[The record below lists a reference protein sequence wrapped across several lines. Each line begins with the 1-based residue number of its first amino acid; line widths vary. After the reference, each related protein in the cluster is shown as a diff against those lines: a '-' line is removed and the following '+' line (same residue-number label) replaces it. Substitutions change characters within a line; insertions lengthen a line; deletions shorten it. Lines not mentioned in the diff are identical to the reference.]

1 MGETQQSERR
11 PSRRRSPRLRLADR
25 LDGRRVLG
33 RLRGKFHYVVLIGA
47 VSIATFPLLLVVLAS
62 VKTRPDLARGPLA
75 LPSEWVWSNFV
86 EAWTQA
92 RFSRFFFN
100 SVVVAVVVVLAA
112 SVLSV
117 LAGYAFGRLQFPFQ
131 RSLSLLFL
139 LGLLAP
145 PEAFI
150 IPLWNNLRAV
160 GLIDTYWALILPQTA
175 LSLSFGIFWMGSYFS
190 ELPREVFDAA
200 KIDGAGN
207 WNLLW
212 RVAVPISRPAIVVM
226 IVLFFVWTWN
236 DFLIP
241 LVLVSSNELRTLPV
255 GLAFLQGKYSADIP
269 LISAAA
275 TIVAVPTIVVF
286 FAFQRHFVRG
296 ITGGSV
302 DG

>member
-1 MGETQQSERR
+1 MSDGK
-11 PSRRRSPRLRLADR
+11 PLAGDTR
-25 LDGRRVLG
+25 GRRKGHGRSRDPGTGRSFLG
-33 RLRGKFHYVVLIGA
+33 GLRGKWHYFFLLAA
-47 VSIATFPLLLVVLAS
+47 VAVALFPLLLVLLAA

-75 LPSEWVWSNFV
+75 LPMEWVWSNFA

-92 RFSRFFFN
+92 RFGRFFVN
-100 SVVVAVVVVLAA
+100 SVFVAVVVVAAA
-112 SVLSV
+112 SAISI
-117 LAGYAFGRLQFPFQ
+117 LAGYAFGRLRFPFQ
-131 RSLSLLFL
+131 RSLAILFL

-150 IPLWNNLRAV
+150 IPLWHNLRVV
-160 GLIDTYWALILPQTA
+160 GLINTYWALILPQTA

-190 ELPREVFDAA
+190 ELPREIFDAA

-207 WNLLW
+207 WNLIR
-212 RVAVPISRPAIVVM
+212 RVAVPIARPAIMVM
-226 IVLFFVWTWN
+226 FILLFVWTWN

-255 GLAFLQGKYSADIP
+255 GLAFLQGKYTADIP

-275 TIVAVPTIVVF
+275 TILAAPTIAIFLV
-286 FAFQRHFVRG
+286 FQRHFVRG

-302 DG
+302 D